1 MKKADLGVALY
12 VLAAFIMMIIP
23 IPNTL
28 LDILLGFNMAV
39 AFSVLFST
47 MFAKEVLDLSFY
59 PTILLFTT
67 LFRISLNISL
77 RGTPVFFASSF
88 ALSYSG

>member
-39 AFSVLFST
+39 ALSVLFST
-47 MFAKEVLDLSFY
+47 MFAK
-59 PTILLFTT
+59 
-67 LFRISLNISL
+67 
-77 RGTPVFFASSF
+77 
-88 ALSYSG
+88 